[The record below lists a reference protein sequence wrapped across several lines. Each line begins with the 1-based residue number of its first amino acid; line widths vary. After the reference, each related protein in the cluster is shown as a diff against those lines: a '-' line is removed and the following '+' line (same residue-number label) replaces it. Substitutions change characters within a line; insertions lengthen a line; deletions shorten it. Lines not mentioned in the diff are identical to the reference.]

1 MTSDSLLY
9 ITVIIISTCFAFLS
23 QRVVSFQDNNGAIA
37 QKKVN
42 YIGFYIISFLILAF
56 FSCSIANGIDKDAY
70 RFLFRE
76 NTISNIYEG
85 VEPGFWL
92 FIIVVKIFTNNEN
105 VFLGIVSFLTVF
117 FTFNG
122 VWKCRDKLSVGFA
135 IFIYASQYYL
145 QSFNLMRMYLSMSI
159 LVLGSRNILDCKP
172 KVFLLY
178 ILVASS
184 IHFSALFVLVGYLMS
199 FVLMQRKKKISD
211 LYFIFLIIA
220 SIVVSILT
228 VGIAAQF
235 AEFDFSG
242 KYSTYLSETTTGT
255 VGFKV
260 ILNIFPYFL
269 VMYLCKLYNEN
280 KWLIATSEGFCVAVL
295 FISIMSYS
303 VPVIGRSISQ
313 FSIYIIILL
322 PTCLYMYRKGK
333 LDDVRW
339 KNKKDKYYIIC
350 FVLFLYFTLL
360 LFLYLRD
367 YMELDGI
374 DNCKFIWQ

>member
-9 ITVIIISTCFAFLS
+9 ITIIIISTYFAFLS
-23 QRVVSFQDNNGAIA
+23 QRVVSFQGKNGAIV

-92 FIIVVKIFTNNEN
+92 FIVVVKIFTSNEN

-172 KVFLLY
+172 KMFLLY
-178 ILVASS
+178 ILAASS

-199 FVLMQRKKKISD
+199 FVLVQRKKK
-211 LYFIFLIIA
+211 LTIF
-220 SIVVSILT
+220 
-228 VGIAAQF
+228 
-235 AEFDFSG
+235 
-242 KYSTYLSETTTGT
+242 
-255 VGFKV
+255 
-260 ILNIFPYFL
+260 
-269 VMYLCKLYNEN
+269 
-280 KWLIATSEGFCVAVL
+280 
-295 FISIMSYS
+295 
-303 VPVIGRSISQ
+303 
-313 FSIYIIILL
+313 
-322 PTCLYMYRKGK
+322 
-333 LDDVRW
+333 
-339 KNKKDKYYIIC
+339 
-350 FVLFLYFTLL
+350 FLYSL
-360 LFLYLRD
+360 
-367 YMELDGI
+367 
-374 DNCKFIWQ
+374 